1 MEGTPSAAVLDNL
14 EIAKDQVSDQQEVAE
29 DNEGD
34 VMVSVLEGTLSV
46 AALDNLEIA
55 TDQVS
60 DQLEVDEDHNTDV
73 MDSVLE
79 GIPSAPALHNLE
91 IAKDQVSDELEVD
104 EDNGDVMVSVLEGI
118 PSVAV
123 LDNLEIAKD
132 QVSDQEEVDE
142 DNEGDVMVSV
152 LEGTPSVA
160 ALDNLEIAK
169 DQVSD
174 QLEVDEDN
182 EADVMDSVLE
192 GIPAVA
198 VLDNLEITTDQVSD
212 QLEVEEESLLATGSV
227 ESLKRALDQLEM
239 ENETDPTFSQL
250 EGYQGF
256 LCESMTVECCI
267 PSFLNENAR
276 DQVSCRLEVDEESLV
291 DTGSIESCT
300 AGFDE
305 TEDTVEPGSSYV
317 FETKSIEPTTRFLFS
332 EAMQNT
338 TEQVLCQFE
347 VDGESLVETG
357 SIESFT
363 AGFDETEDT
372 AEPGSS
378 YVFETK
384 TVASATPCLFSKT
397 MENTTDQV
405 SCPHEVDG
413 ESLVE
418 TGSIK
423 SLTAGFDEIEDT
435 AEPGSSCF
443 IEPKT
448 LEPNTPCLFSKEI
461 VNTTEPGPSLF
472 AVDEESLNE
481 IIPVDTYTWCAVEM
495 RTEDDMVKGSDS
507 MNDKARLTE
516 QIKVLQQQLYEVSIS
531 FLSFFLI

>member
-1 MEGTPSAAVLDNL
+1 MVSVLEGTPSVAELDNL
-14 EIAKDQVSDQQEVAE
+14 EIAKDQVSDQQEVDE
-29 DNEGD
+29 DNEADVMDSVLEGTPSVAELD
-34 VMVSVLEGTLSV
+34 NEEIAKDQVSDQLEVYEDNNANVMVSVLEGIPSV
-46 AALDNLEIA
+46 AELDNLEIA

-79 GIPSAPALHNLE
+79 GIPSV
-91 IAKDQVSDELEVD
+91 I
-104 EDNGDVMVSVLEGI
+104 
-118 PSVAV
+118 
-123 LDNLEIAKD
+123 
-132 QVSDQEEVDE
+132 
-142 DNEGDVMVSV
+142 
-152 LEGTPSVA
+152 
-160 ALDNLEIAK
+160 
-169 DQVSD
+169 
-174 QLEVDEDN
+174 
-182 EADVMDSVLE
+182 
-192 GIPAVA
+192 

-239 ENETDPTFSQL
+239 ENGTDPTFSQL

-291 DTGSIESCT
+291 DTGSIESLT
-300 AGFDE
+300 AGFE
-305 TEDTVEPGSSYV
+305 EIEDTAEPGTSYV
-317 FETKSIEPTTRFLFS
+317 FETKSVEPTRPFLFS
-332 EAMQNT
+332 ETMQNT

-357 SIESFT
+357 SIESF
-363 AGFDETEDT
+363 
-372 AEPGSS
+372 
-378 YVFETK
+378 
-384 TVASATPCLFSKT
+384 
-397 MENTTDQV
+397 
-405 SCPHEVDG
+405 
-413 ESLVE
+413 
-418 TGSIK
+418 
-423 SLTAGFDEIEDT
+423 TAGFDEIEDT

-461 VNTTEPGPSLF
+461 VNTTEPGPSLA

-481 IIPVDTYTWCAVEM
+481 IISVDTYTCCAVEM

-507 MNDKARLTE
+507 MNEKARLKE

-531 FLSFFLI
+531 FLSFFII